1 MALNAFRFL
10 SSQKYLIHRE
20 LNCWTNNRCVS
31 FGPSK
36 LNKDIVQEV
45 RIPFLVSTY
54 VILGELLSLPL
65 LICK

>member
-20 LNCWTNNRCVS
+20 LNDWTSNMCVS

-36 LNKDIVQEV
+36 QGHTVQEER
-45 RIPFLVSTY
+45 RIPILVSTY
-54 VILGELLSLPL
+54 VILGELFSLL
-65 LICK
+65 HFLIL